1 MSERCP
7 RLGLRSAFL
16 YAAAAVSVLGVAAC
30 AASPEL
36 DLTLNESDRGKVV
49 LERITDRSFQAAHP
63 IKLPAG
69 TVARVLRG
77 VLVRDNQGFL
87 QDIGV
92 RKAEALPAFSEDDV
106 AYLAPL
112 ITDGLSRAASDQQV
126 GFTVNQQGAPVYS
139 QRVGAA
145 VGSSEPPL
153 RLAPPETTSG
163 SIYAYGR
170 SLYVTLTQYRYRA
183 ERPDTINM
191 PNRRIPDRTGLLNHT
206 VMFVPESAKRDD
218 KYRDALSTDTTLVID
233 YELLAGLPLDA
244 GREVVNQP
252 PQAAPA
258 PAAAQEPPA
267 KVGETNKKD
276 PELEALRKE
285 LEDIKRQ
292 LADQDTRRQ
301 SAPSKPS
308 GAPKAP

>member
-1 MSERCP
+1 ME
-7 RLGLRSAFL
+7 LRFGFL
-16 YAAAAVSVLGVAAC
+16 QAVTAIPVIGFVAC
-30 AASPEL
+30 ATSPEL
-36 DLTLNESDRGKVV
+36 DLTLHESDQGKVV
-49 LERITDRSFQAAHP
+49 LERIADRSFQAAHP

-69 TVARVLRG
+69 TVTRVLRG
-77 VLVRDNQGFL
+77 VRVRDNQGFL

-92 RKAEALPAFSEDDV
+92 RKADALPAFSEEDV

-112 ITDGLSRAASDQQV
+112 IIDGLSRAAPDQQV
-126 GFTVNQQGAPVYS
+126 GFTVNQRGAPVYS

-153 RLAPPETTSG
+153 RLAPPETTAG

-170 SLYVTLTQYRYRA
+170 SLYVTLTQYRYRT

-206 VMFVPESAKRDD
+206 VMFIPESAKRDD
-218 KYRDALSTDTTLVID
+218 KYRDSLSTDTTLVID

-244 GREVVNQP
+244 GQEVVSQP
-252 PQAAPA
+252 PPPPPSTVAPA
-258 PAAAQEPPA
+258 QEQRA
-267 KVGETNKKD
+267 TTGESTKKD

-292 LADQDTRRQ
+292 LADQDAKRQ
-301 SAPSKPS
+301 PAPSKPS
-308 GAPKAP
+308 SGAPKWP

>member
-1 MSERCP
+1 M
-7 RLGLRSAFL
+7 GLPSSFL
-16 YAAAAVSVLGVAAC
+16 RNAAVVSILSLAAC
-30 AASPEL
+30 ATSSEL
-36 DLTLNESDRGKVV
+36 DLMLQESDRGTVV

-77 VLVRDNQGFL
+77 VLVRDDQGFL

-92 RKAEALPAFSEDDV
+92 RKADALQAFSEEDV

-126 GFTVNQQGAPVYS
+126 GFTVNQQGPPVYS

-153 RLAPPETTSG
+153 RLAPPETTAG

-170 SLYVTLTQYRYRA
+170 SLYVTLTQYRYRV

-191 PNRRIPDRTGLLNHT
+191 PNRRVPDRTGLLNHT
-206 VMFVPESAKRDD
+206 VMFIPESAKRDD
-218 KYRDALSTDTTLVID
+218 KYRTALSTDTTLVID

-244 GREVVNQP
+244 GREIVRQP
-252 PQAAPA
+252 PPAAPA
-258 PAAAQEPPA
+258 PASAQGAPA
-267 KVGETNKKD
+267 KVGDTNKKD

-301 SAPSKPS
+301 PAPPKPS
-308 GAPKAP
+308 GTPKSP

>member
-1 MSERCP
+1 M
-7 RLGLRSAFL
+7 GLRSGFL
-16 YAAAAVSVLGVAAC
+16 HVVAVAPVLGLVAC

-49 LERITDRSFQAAHP
+49 LERIADRSFQAAHP

-69 TVARVLRG
+69 TVSRVLRG

-92 RKAEALPAFSEDDV
+92 RKSEALPAFSEDDV

-112 ITDGLSRAASDQQV
+112 ITDGLSRASSDQQV
-126 GFTVNQQGAPVYS
+126 GFTVNQRGAPVYS

-153 RLAPPETTSG
+153 RLAPPETTAG

-170 SLYVTLTQYRYRA
+170 SLYVTLTHYRYRV

-218 KYRDALSTDTTLVID
+218 KYRDSLSTDTTLVID
-233 YELLAGLPLDA
+233 YELLAGLPFDT
-244 GREVVNQP
+244 GPEVVSQP
-252 PQAAPA
+252 VPPA
-258 PAAAQEPPA
+258 PAAASAPDSRA
-267 KVGETNKKD
+267 KTGEVSKKD

-292 LADQDTRRQ
+292 LADQEARRQ
-301 SAPSKPS
+301 STPSKPS
-308 GAPKAP
+308 GAPKSP

>member
-1 MSERCP
+1 M
-7 RLGLRSAFL
+7 GLSSAFL
-16 YAAAAVSVLGVAAC
+16 RVLATVSVLGLAAC

-36 DLTLNESDRGKVV
+36 DLTLQESDHGKVV

-69 TVARVLRG
+69 TVSRVLRG
-77 VLVRDNQGFL
+77 ILVRDDQGFL

-92 RKAEALPAFSEDDV
+92 RTADALPAFSEEDV

-112 ITDGLSRAASDQQV
+112 ITDGLSRAATDQQV
-126 GFTVNQQGAPVYS
+126 GFIVNQRGAPVYS

-170 SLYVTLTQYRYRA
+170 SLYMTLTQYRYRA

-206 VMFVPESAKRDD
+206 VLFVPASAKRDD
-218 KYRDALSTDTTLVID
+218 KYQNALSTDTTLVID

-244 GREVVNQP
+244 GREVVSQP
-252 PQAAPA
+252 PPA
-258 PAAAQEPPA
+258 PASAQDASA
-267 KVGETNKKD
+267 KKAGETNKKD

-301 SAPSKPS
+301 LAPAKPS
-308 GAPKAP
+308 GTPKSP